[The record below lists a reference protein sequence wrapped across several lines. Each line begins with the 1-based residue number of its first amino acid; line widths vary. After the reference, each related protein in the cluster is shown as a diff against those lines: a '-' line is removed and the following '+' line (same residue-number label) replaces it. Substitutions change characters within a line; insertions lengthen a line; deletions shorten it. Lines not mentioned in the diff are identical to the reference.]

1 MIAREDM
8 HKINDWLWEIPR
20 SHRPDMRVDA
30 RIYADETLL
39 ESALRDKS
47 MEQLANTATLPGIV
61 GYALAMPDIH
71 QGYGFPIGGVVAT
84 RYSDGVISP
93 GGVGYDINCG
103 VRLLASE
110 IYIDDVRPHKDDL
123 ITAIYHT
130 VPSGVGRS
138 GELKLSPSQMDQV
151 LSKGAGWVISQ
162 GYGVKADQERLES
175 QGCMSQADPG
185 KVSTR
190 AHERGKGQL
199 GTLGS
204 GNHFVEIDQVT
215 EIFEPEIADA
225 FGLFEGQVTVQ
236 IHSGSRG
243 LGHQVCDDYI
253 KVMRQAVQ
261 KYNIEL
267 PDRQLGCAPITS
279 PEGRDYLAAMA
290 AAANFAWANRQM
302 MAFLVQDVFNQVL
315 ARHIKNRDLYT
326 VYDVAHNI
334 AKIEE
339 HIINGKK
346 VKLCVHRKG
355 ATRAFGPGASELPVA
370 YREVGQPVLVP
381 GDMGTAS
388 YVLVG
393 TRQAMADS
401 FGSCC
406 HGAGRVMSRKAAR
419 KQIHGA
425 DLKQQLSER
434 GIAVRVRKLS
444 GLAEE
449 APDAYKNIDH
459 VINTIH
465 YAGLARKVA
474 RLEPIAVMKG

>member
-1 MIAREDM
+1 MPIFVRSSSIAGAVEGGLGGRRRE
-8 HKINDWLWEIPR
+8 HATHERVPR
-20 SHRPDMRVDA
+20 TDRS
-30 RIYADETLL
+30 
-39 ESALRDKS
+39 
-47 MEQLANTATLPGIV
+47 LAI
-61 GYALAMPDIH
+61 
-71 QGYGFPIGGVVAT
+71 
-84 RYSDGVISP
+84 
-93 GGVGYDINCG
+93 
-103 VRLLASE
+103 
-110 IYIDDVRPHKDDL
+110 
-123 ITAIYHT
+123 
-130 VPSGVGRS
+130 
-138 GELKLSPSQMDQV
+138 
-151 LSKGAGWVISQ
+151 
-162 GYGVKADQERLES
+162 
-175 QGCMSQADPG
+175 
-185 KVSTR
+185 VSTR

-215 EIFEPEIADA
+215 EIFDPEVADA
-225 FGLFEGQVTVQ
+225 FGLFEGQVAVQ

-253 KVMRQAVQ
+253 RVMRQAVP
-261 KYNIEL
+261 KYNIKL

-279 PEGRDYLAAMA
+279 PEGHDYLAAMA
-290 AAANFAWANRQM
+290 AAANYAWANRQM

-315 ARHIKNRDLYT
+315 AQYIKNRDLYT

-339 HIINGKK
+339 HIVNGKK
-346 VKLCVHRKG
+346 TKLCVHRKG
-355 ATRAFGPGASELPVA
+355 ATRAFGPGNPALPAA
-370 YREVGQPVLVP
+370 YREEGQPVLVP

-393 TRQAMADS
+393 TPQAMAES

-425 DLKQQLSER
+425 DLKQQLTER
-434 GIAVRVRKLS
+434 GIAVRVSKLS

-449 APDAYKNIDH
+449 APDAYKDIDH
-459 VINTIH
+459 VINSIH
-465 YAGLARKVA
+465 CANLARKVA